1 MEHERDRETEQQHQ
15 MDRERD
21 REIAPQHRIADG
33 RSRSAD
39 EGSRSADEG
48 SRSIGGPPAVV
59 AARADE
65 PPVETD
71 EIRALT
77 EAAGYTV
84 VGECTQA
91 RPPDPG
97 TRLGSGKVDELATLV
112 AETGAG
118 LVVVD
123 EALTPSQTLA
133 IQERLPPETVVYDR
147 YRLVLAIFGEQAR
160 TGRAQLQV
168 ELARLQYELPRIREA
183 ADEGMLNRRTEKGS
197 PIYDVMDRIDRLEG
211 KLAAL
216 PSPAEQA
223 RDRRRSDGFD
233 LVTLAGYTNAGK
245 STLLHRLADDLSLAE
260 ADGDHPDETRVAAIA
275 DRLFETLET
284 TTRRATIRNRPVL
297 VTDTVGF
304 VQDLPHWLVASFS
317 STLSEASAADVVV
330 LVADASDPVDAFGEK
345 LETSLRVLDDQGV
358 NRKTVIAA
366 LNKVDRLTDDEIER
380 RVGIATEYVDETVPV
395 SAIDGNDLDVLTDA
409 IDERLPTAEAT
420 LTLPNGGD
428 AMSLLS
434 WLYDTTDVVSVD
446 YRGETVAITIRGRPA
461 VVEKARGRADSVG

>member
-1 MEHERDRETEQQHQ
+1 MTARNDRQHSTSDGRERATGERDWT
-15 MDRERD
+15 
-21 REIAPQHRIADG
+21 DG
-33 RSRSAD
+33 ERSRGSG
-39 EGSRSADEG
+39 EGARKVNEQERST
-48 SRSIGGPPAVV
+48 GGPPAIV

-65 PPVETD
+65 PPIETD

-84 VGECTQA
+84 VGECSQV

-97 TRLGSGKVDELATLV
+97 TRLGSGKVDELAELV
-112 AETGAG
+112 ADTGAG
-118 LVVVD
+118 LVVID
-123 EALTPSQTLA
+123 EPLSPSQTLA
-133 IQERLPPETVVYDR
+133 IRNRLPPETAVYDR

-160 TGRAQLQV
+160 TRRAQLQV

-197 PIYDVMDRIDRLEG
+197 PMYDVMDRIDRLEG

-223 RDRRRSDGFD
+223 RDRRRSSGCD

-260 ADGDHPDETRVAAIA
+260 AGRDHPDETRVAAIE

-284 TTRRATIRNRPVL
+284 TTRRATIGNRPVM

-304 VQDLPHWLVASFS
+304 VRDLPHWLVSSFS
-317 STLSEASAADVVV
+317 STLSEAGAADVVV
-330 LVADASDPVDAFGEK
+330 LVADASDSADVFAAK
-345 LETSLRVLDDQGV
+345 LETALRVLDDQGV
-358 NRKTVIAA
+358 DRESVIAA
-366 LNKVDRLTDDEIER
+366 LNKVDQLADDAIDR
-380 RVGIATEYVDETVPV
+380 RVRIATKHVHETVPL
-395 SAIDGNDLDVLTDA
+395 SASEGIHLDRLTDA
-409 IDERLPTAEAT
+409 IGERLPTAEAT
-420 LTLPNGGD
+420 LTVPNGGD

-434 WLYDTTDVVSVD
+434 WLYDSTDVVTVD
-446 YRGETVAITIRGRPA
+446 YHDTTVEITIRGRPT
-461 VVEKARGRADSVG
+461 VVEKARGRANAIG